1 MFDMGSLG
9 WTTTPARRQTGSMIR
24 MLLACLAGVL
34 LVAGFSPRPLAA
46 ADDELPVMEVW
57 RTPSCGCCGAWVRH
71 MEAAGFR
78 VRVTQMDDVTP
89 IKERFKVPP
98 ALSSCHTAR
107 VGGYVVEGH
116 VPADDILR
124 LLRERPKILGIFVPG
139 MPIGS
144 PGMEGPDAE
153 KYQVL
158 ALDEAG
164 NRSVFAI
171 HGP

>member
-1 MFDMGSLG
+1 
-9 WTTTPARRQTGSMIR
+9 
-24 MLLACLAGVL
+24 
-34 LVAGFSPRPLAA
+34 
-46 ADDELPVMEVW
+46 MEVW

-89 IKERFKVPP
+89 IKEQFRVPP
-98 ALSSCHTAR
+98 ALASCHTAR

-116 VPADDILR
+116 VPAGDILR

-144 PGMEGPDAE
+144 PGMEGPNAE

-158 ALDEAG
+158 ALDAVG
-164 NRSVFAI
+164 RRTVFAT